1 MKYNRLFSFIIL
13 LFCLSLLF
21 SVEAQNT
28 VQTRR
33 PLIGISCSHPEDF
46 SSVRMS
52 YTESVIKSGGMP
64 VLIPVMQ
71 DEKVLDAIVSLLD
84 GLILTGGE
92 DIHPN
97 YYNEDPIEQLG
108 NVNAVRDRYD
118 LALIRLAALR
128 NLPTLGIC
136 RGEQLINVAF
146 GGTLYQDLPTQYKDT
161 SIEHQQKEPSSVS
174 THTVHVFPNSMVADV
189 TGCLNLQTNSH
200 HHQAIKEVAPG
211 FRITALSDDGVIE
224 AIESCN
230 NLPVWGVQFHPEA
243 LTMVGDTIMIR
254 FFQFMTEQAETF
266 QVSKEKENNSG
277 K

>member
-1 MKYNRLFSFIIL
+1 MKYNRLLPFVTF
-13 LFCLSLLF
+13 LFCFPLLLSI
-21 SVEAQNT
+21 EAQDT
-28 VQTRR
+28 VRARR
-33 PLIGISCSHPEDF
+33 PLIGISCSYPEDF

-52 YTESVIKSGGMP
+52 YTESVIQSGGIP

-108 NVNAVRDRYD
+108 TVNAVRDRYD
-118 LALIRLAALR
+118 LTLIRLATLR

-161 SIEHQQKEPSSVS
+161 SIEHQQEEPS
-174 THTVHVFPNSMVADV
+174 
-189 TGCLNLQTNSH
+189 
-200 HHQAIKEVAPG
+200 
-211 FRITALSDDGVIE
+211 
-224 AIESCN
+224 
-230 NLPVWGVQFHPEA
+230 
-243 LTMVGDTIMIR
+243 
-254 FFQFMTEQAETF
+254 
-266 QVSKEKENNSG
+266 
-277 K
+277 